1 MLRECR
7 KKEEKDQR
15 SRQHDPQKKN
25 GRTGF
30 KHIKGHGKEDMN
42 NLCNAVSNRK
52 IHGRCQEKLS
62 TAEAV
67 KL

>member
-42 NLCNAVSNRK
+42 NLCNAVSNSKKDSR
-52 IHGRCQEKLS
+52 
-62 TAEAV
+62 
-67 KL
+67 